1 MTESRREPRIR
12 FSSSVFNIFQSIH
25 YLDKP
30 TILVPVGHI
39 SAAPLTPGSVKR
51 LAILRVSPAA
61 EAYEAVGVE
70 THRLATVPLTGT
82 VDFQICLCDAAIGV
96 HLVAEAIVL
105 AARNRVAR
113 SLALADY
120 IDRPVG
126 DADDAERS
134 RLDMA
139 MSLREAVSESV
150 AAERELLRDCD
161 ISGKRGLLDLCD
173 FTEALGLD
181 VKYYNEEYPAVEQ
194 CAARDLADKID
205 VQTCRYV
212 RERVGVWICDKCGH
226 DEGKYGAH
234 SYRHCPICGR
244 VIEKTV
250 GK

>member
-1 MTESRREPRIR
+1 MDDLTNVNREMAAALRALALAGPRPV
-12 FSSSVFNIFQSIH
+12 SEYVSV
-25 YLDKP
+25 
-30 TILVPVGHI
+30 
-39 SAAPLTPGSVKR
+39 
-51 LAILRVSPAA
+51 PAA
-61 EAYEAVGVE
+61 LSKLGIECRHAEGE
-70 THRLATVPLTGT
+70 PLI
-82 VDFQICLCDAAIGV
+82 DRRDA
-96 HLVAEAIVL
+96 LT
-105 AARNRVAR
+105 
-113 SLALADY
+113 LADY

-126 DADDAERS
+126 DSGFARQIRRDI
-134 RLDMA
+134 A
-139 MSLREAVSESV
+139 MSLRYAVSDAVFE
-150 AAERELLRDCD
+150 E
-161 ISGKRGLLDLCD
+161 ISDGDTLGRRGLLDLCD
-173 FTEALGLD
+173 LAKALDLD

>member
-1 MTESRREPRIR
+1 MDNLTNVNREMADALRA
-12 FSSSVFNIFQSIH
+12 
-25 YLDKP
+25 LALAGAKP
-30 TILVPVGHI
+30 VAEYVN
-39 SAAPLTPGSVKR
+39 V
-51 LAILRVSPAA
+51 PAA
-61 EAYEAVGVE
+61 LSKLGIECRRAEGELLFERRDA
-70 THRLATVPLTGT
+70 LT
-82 VDFQICLCDAAIGV
+82 
-96 HLVAEAIVL
+96 
-105 AARNRVAR
+105 
-113 SLALADY
+113 LADY

-126 DADDAERS
+126 DSGFARQIRRDI
-134 RLDMA
+134 A
-139 MSLREAVSESV
+139 MSLRYAVSDAVFE
-150 AAERELLRDCD
+150 E
-161 ISGKRGLLDLCD
+161 ISDGDTLGQRGLLDLCD
-173 FTEALGLD
+173 LAKALGLD

>member
-1 MTESRREPRIR
+1 MDDLTNVNREMAAALRALALAGPR
-12 FSSSVFNIFQSIH
+12 
-25 YLDKP
+25 
-30 TILVPVGHI
+30 PV
-39 SAAPLTPGSVKR
+39 SEYVN
-51 LAILRVSPAA
+51 VPAA
-61 EAYEAVGVE
+61 LSMLGIECHHAEGELLIDRRDA
-70 THRLATVPLTGT
+70 LT
-82 VDFQICLCDAAIGV
+82 
-96 HLVAEAIVL
+96 
-105 AARNRVAR
+105 
-113 SLALADY
+113 LADY

-126 DADDAERS
+126 DSGFARQIRRDI
-134 RLDMA
+134 A
-139 MSLREAVSESV
+139 MSLRYAVSDAVFE
-150 AAERELLRDCD
+150 E
-161 ISGKRGLLDLCD
+161 ISDGDTLGRRGLLDLCD
-173 FTEALGLD
+173 LAKALDLD

>member
-1 MTESRREPRIR
+1 MDNLINVNHEMAGA
-12 FSSSVFNIFQSIH
+12 
-25 YLDKP
+25 L
-30 TILVPVGHI
+30 
-39 SAAPLTPGSVKR
+39 
-51 LAILRVSPAA
+51 
-61 EAYEAVGVE
+61 
-70 THRLATVPLTGT
+70 
-82 VDFQICLCDAAIGV
+82 
-96 HLVAEAIVL
+96 
-105 AARNRVAR
+105 R
-113 SLALADY
+113 SLALAGPKPVSEYVNVAAALSKLGIECHNAEGELLFERRDALTLADY

-126 DADDAERS
+126 DSGFQRQIRS
-134 RLDMA
+134 DIA
-139 MSLREAVSESV
+139 MSLRYAVSDAVFE
-150 AAERELLRDCD
+150 E
-161 ISGKRGLLDLCD
+161 ISDGDTLDRRGLLDLCD
-173 FTEALGLD
+173 LAKALGLD

>member
-1 MTESRREPRIR
+1 MDDLTNVNREMAAALRALALAGPR
-12 FSSSVFNIFQSIH
+12 
-25 YLDKP
+25 
-30 TILVPVGHI
+30 PVSEYV
-39 SAAPLTPGSVKR
+39 SA
-51 LAILRVSPAA
+51 PAA
-61 EAYEAVGVE
+61 LSKLGIECRHAEGELLIDRRDA
-70 THRLATVPLTGT
+70 LT
-82 VDFQICLCDAAIGV
+82 
-96 HLVAEAIVL
+96 
-105 AARNRVAR
+105 
-113 SLALADY
+113 LADY

-126 DADDAERS
+126 DSGFARQIRRDI
-134 RLDMA
+134 A
-139 MSLREAVSESV
+139 MSLRYAVSDAVFE
-150 AAERELLRDCD
+150 E
-161 ISGKRGLLDLCD
+161 ISDGDTLGRRGLLDLCD
-173 FTEALGLD
+173 LAKALDLD